1 MAKGKRQPIPKSL
14 RFEVF
19 KRDSFTCQYC
29 GRKAPEVVLEIDH
42 IEPVSKGGTNDILN
56 LITACK
62 DCNAGKGDRQLSDA
76 TVIDKRHAQLAEL
89 QERKEQLEMLFQWQR
104 ELMNM
109 NEQTLERLVEYWQE
123 LTPGWT
129 VSETGKSELRKLLSR
144 FSVDIILESMRTA
157 ATSYLEF
164 NSDGTVTEESIKKA
178 WQRLP
183 GICFNRKLSAEN
195 PTLARIIYIRGIM
208 RRRFGYVNESWALE
222 LMKEAVEL
230 GADVEWLE
238 HLAKT
243 ASCWTEWRR
252 EIEAFID
259 HQDKRRN

>member
-1 MAKGKRQPIPKSL
+1 MTKGKRQPIPKSL

-89 QERKEQLEMLFQWQR
+89 QERKEQLEMLFQWQQ
-104 ELMNM
+104 ELLNIS
-109 NEQTLERLVEYWQE
+109 EQTLDRLVQYWQQ
-123 LTPGWT
+123 LAPGWV
-129 VSETGKSELRKLLSR
+129 VSETGKNELRKLLSR
-144 FSVDIILESMRTA
+144 FSVDIILEAMKTA

-164 NSDGTVTEESIKKA
+164 KPDGTVTEESWDKA
-178 WQRLP
+178 WRKLP

-208 RRRFGYVNESWALE
+208 RRRFYYINESWALD
-222 LMKEAVEL
+222 LMKEAVEV

-243 ASCWTEWRR
+243 AHNWSEWRR
-252 EIEAFID
+252 EIEDFID
-259 HQDKRRN
+259 HQQRRNG